1 MAEDKIVGRDKENLD
16 KWRKQ
21 VQKRFEFYINRE
33 TDADVLEWFE
43 KIQNKRQYI
52 LELLRKDM
60 NGHKEPTDKEN

>member
-1 MAEDKIVGRDKENLD
+1 MVEDRIMGRDKENLD

-21 VQKRFEFYINRE
+21 VQKRFEFYINKE

-43 KIQNKRQYI
+43 KIPNKRQYL